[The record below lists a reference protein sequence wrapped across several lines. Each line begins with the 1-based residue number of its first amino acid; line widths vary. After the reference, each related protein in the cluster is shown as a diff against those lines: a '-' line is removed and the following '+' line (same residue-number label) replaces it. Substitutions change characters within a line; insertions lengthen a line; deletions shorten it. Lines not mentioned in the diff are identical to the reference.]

1 MTEFFLRQENARDR
15 MRTAWEACCRIL
27 ELGRSVK
34 VTVDELRGKRSS
46 EQNAKLW
53 AMLHDVARQVE
64 WPVDGRLQRLTA
76 EEWKDVFSAAWR
88 KNQRVAQGIDGGFV
102 ILGERTSRMKVAEM
116 VDLIEIISAFG
127 AERGVEFDE
136 GET

>member
-1 MTEFFLRQENARDR
+1 

-46 EQNAKLW
+46 DQNAKLW

-88 KNQRVAQGIDGGFV
+88 KHQRVAQGIDGGFV